1 MSSWNNS
8 ILSDKSIIRDAIE
21 LLEKSKFGTLFVV
34 DGNSQLMGTITDG
47 DIRRSI
53 MKGNQLD
60 VNILN
65 VVNANPI
72 VVRKDYSKDEIKDKL
87 KDLSIQHI
95 PVLDSDNR
103 LIDVVGAPKLHENI
117 YDNPIFLMAG
127 GFGTRLRPLTQDIP
141 KPMLHVGDRPIL
153 ETIILEFKKQGFWNF
168 YISTHYLHEKIKLH
182 FLNGESF
189 GVSIKYI
196 HEEKPLGTAGA
207 LGLLPDDAKKMP
219 LILMNGDLLTKAN
232 FEKILDFHNEQNC
245 SATTCVREYD
255 FQVPFGVVKSQD
267 SKVREIVE
275 KPVHNFF
282 VNAGIYVLSSNV
294 VKSIRKHQQL
304 DMPDL
309 LNLEIKEGNNVM
321 SFPLHEYWLDIGR
334 VDEFKQAQKD
344 IIGIFS

>member
-8 ILSDKSIIRDAIE
+8 ILSDKSIILDAIE

-53 MKGNQLD
+53 MKGNGLD

-65 VVNANPI
+65 IVNANPI

-87 KDLSIQHI
+87 KDLSIKHI

-103 LIDVVGAPKLHENI
+103 LIDVVGAPKFHENI

-182 FLNGESF
+182 FHNGERL
-189 GVSIKYI
+189 GVSINYI
-196 HEEKPLGTAGA
+196 YEDEPLGTAGA
-207 LGLLPDDAKKMP
+207 LSLLPDEAKKMP

-255 FQVPFGVVKSQD
+255 FQVPFGVVESQKY
-267 SKVREIVE
+267 KVKKIVE
-275 KPVHNFF
+275 KPTHKFF
-282 VNAGIYVLSSNV
+282 VNAGIYVLSTDV
-294 VKSIRKHQQL
+294 VKNIVKNQEL

-309 LNLEIKEGNNVM
+309 LNFEIQKKNEVAI
-321 SFPLHEYWLDIGR
+321 FPLHEYWLDIGR
-334 VDEFKQAQKD
+334 ISEFNQAQEDVK
-344 IIGIFS
+344 GVFL